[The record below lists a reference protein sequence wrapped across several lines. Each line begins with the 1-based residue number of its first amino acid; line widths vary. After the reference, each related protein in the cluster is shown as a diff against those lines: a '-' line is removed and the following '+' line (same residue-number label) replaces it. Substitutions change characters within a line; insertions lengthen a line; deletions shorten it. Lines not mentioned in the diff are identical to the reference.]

1 MDITRPPDIFVKYVF
16 ELRRTCLNHWVKK
29 ASPAYYHFNGKYPS
43 VLIGVI
49 KSIMWCLTVNRTNNS
64 WSGPYMFTT
73 GQTCLNASDRNLIH
87 SVLYCIYV
95 HSMSL
100 VEKILLLYKE
110 CRAEHQNVRLSIE
123 LRDGVELFSFSNIP
137 PPSSARPA
145 SRSGSRRRRRQ
156 RRRKKN
162 QTQFKEKEMA
172 SEGQGAAPN
181 ALKNCVKA
189 TCPWDETPKAP
200 SFSEALGND
209 SSLAPLSSRVVVAAQ
224 CSTRYRQKQI
234 YLSGCPC

>member
-1 MDITRPPDIFVKYVF
+1 MDITRAPDIFVKYVF

-123 LRDGVELFSFSNIP
+123 LRDGVEFFSFSNIP
-137 PPSSARPA
+137 PSSSARPA
-145 SRSGSRRRRRQ
+145 SRSENGNIINVISFRA
-156 RRRKKN
+156 K
-162 QTQFKEKEMA
+162 
-172 SEGQGAAPN
+172 S
-181 ALKNCVKA
+181 CVK
-189 TCPWDETPKAP
+189 
-200 SFSEALGND
+200 L
-209 SSLAPLSSRVVVAAQ
+209 
-224 CSTRYRQKQI
+224 
-234 YLSGCPC
+234 